1 MSKELSV
8 SGTLART
15 EVYGV
20 RNSRAIQFN
29 LGLREDWSKDVIF
42 ELSHEDE

>member
-1 MSKELSV
+1 MSKELWV
-8 SGTLART
+8 IGTLARP

-29 LGLREDWSKDVIF
+29 LGIREDWSKDVIF
-42 ELSHEDE
+42 ELSREDE